1 MILVHQAIPS
11 VWEAHFQE
19 ARLAGQKGQNINEAV
34 RGEGSAVSVLG
45 SRGSGCLL
53 ILR

>member
-19 ARLAGQKGQNINEAV
+19 ARLAGQKGQNINESV
-34 RGEGSAVSVLG
+34 RGEEVLFRFWAAEGAVVS
-45 SRGSGCLL
+45 
-53 ILR
+53 